1 MKDIRGIKKRYL
13 IGGIILVAVVGYL
26 LYMSLGSS
34 VMYYVTVGELLNG
47 GYGAYDTDIR
57 VTGRIAS
64 GSIEWNA
71 EELELEFDVIEG
83 NATLPVIYNGAIP
96 DGFTSGADV
105 LVEGRYHPDEVFRA
119 SAILMK
125 CPSKYEPEE

>member
-1 MKDIRGIKKRYL
+1 MISIRTVKKRYL
-13 IGGIILVAVVGYL
+13 VGGLILIAALGYL
-26 LYMSLGSS
+26 LYMSLSSS

-57 VTGRIAS
+57 VTGKVAN

-83 NATLPVIYNGAIP
+83 NATLPVIYNGAMP

-105 LVEGRYHPDEVFRA
+105 LVEGRYHSDEVFRA

>member
-83 NATLPVIYNGAIP
+83 NATLSVIYNGAIP

>member
-1 MKDIRGIKKRYL
+1 MTNIRGVKKRYI
-13 IGGIILVAVVGYL
+13 IGGIILVAIVGYL

-47 GYGAYDTDIR
+47 GYGDYDTDIR
-57 VTGRIAS
+57 VTGKIAN
-64 GSIEWNA
+64 GSIEWDAA
-71 EELELEFDVIEG
+71 ELKLEFDVIEG

-96 DGFTSGADV
+96 DGFVAGADV

-119 SAILMK
+119 STILMR

>member
-1 MKDIRGIKKRYL
+1 MKYMQGIKKRYL
-13 IGGIILVAVVGYL
+13 FGGIILVAVVGYL

-47 GYGAYDTDIR
+47 GYKTYDTDIR
-57 VTGRIAS
+57 VTGKIAN
-64 GSIEWNA
+64 GSIEWDAA
-71 EELELEFDVIEG
+71 ELKLEFDVIEG
-83 NATLPVIYNGAIP
+83 NASLPVIYNGAMP

-105 LVEGRYHPDEVFRA
+105 LVEGRYHPDEIFRA
-119 SAILMK
+119 STILMK